1 MREVFDNMKIYD
13 FANLDS
19 IEIENG
25 ISFVIMT
32 HVMVVMTCV
41 MENGKFYFVI

>member
-25 ISFVIMT
+25 ISFCDYDVCDGCDD
-32 HVMVVMTCV
+32 VCD
-41 MENGKFYFVI
+41 GGW